1 MQVFIEETRQTL
13 TELCRAHH
21 VRRLALFGSALR
33 EDFHPTRS
41 DIDVLVEFSPV
52 AEDRYFDNKREL
64 HLALE
69 QLFSRKVDL
78 ITWKSIRNPYFL
90 REVETTHE
98 MLYAA

>member
-1 MQVFIEETRQTL
+1 MQDFIAATRQPL
-13 TELCRAHH
+13 AELCRAHH

-41 DIDVLVEFSPV
+41 DVDVLVEFDHV
-52 AEDRYFDNKREL
+52 AEDSYFDNKHEL
-64 HLALE
+64 HRALE
-69 QLFSRKVDL
+69 LLFNRKVDL

-90 REVETTHE
+90 REVEATHE